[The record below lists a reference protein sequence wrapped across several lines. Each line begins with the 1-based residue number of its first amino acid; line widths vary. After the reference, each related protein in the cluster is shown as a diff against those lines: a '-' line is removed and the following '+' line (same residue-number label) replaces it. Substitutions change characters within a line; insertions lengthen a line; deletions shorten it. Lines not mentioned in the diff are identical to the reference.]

1 MSAWW
6 SGLALSLQIF
16 YGIGI
21 LATIILL
28 VQLVMTL
35 FGADAD
41 GGAADGGGFDGS
53 FDGGLDADLGGIDGG
68 GLDAVDGPADLL
80 HDGDVA
86 QHVSGLHILSTR
98 SVLAFLA
105 GFGWTGTIVLQS
117 GRGMAPA
124 VFIALGVGILLML
137 MVFWLM
143 QWLYS
148 LRQSGSLDYRNAVGQ
163 VGTVYV
169 RIPPRGQGAGQI
181 QVLVQGR
188 LATVAAVGRDD
199 DVLTSGSKVKVV
211 GLSGLTTLEVE
222 GIRG

>member
-1 MSAWW
+1 MSTWW
-6 SGLALSLQIF
+6 SGLTLSLQIF

-21 LATIILL
+21 LATIVLL
-28 VQLVMTL
+28 VQLVLTL

-41 GGAADGGGFDGS
+41 SGGADGG
-53 FDGGLDADLGGIDGG
+53 FDGGLDADLDPGGFDAG
-68 GLDAVDGPADLL
+68 GLDAADAPTDLL
-80 HDGDVA
+80 HDGDAA
-86 QHVSGLHILSTR
+86 QHASGLHILSTR
-98 SVLAFLA
+98 TVLAFLA
-105 GFGWTGTIVLQS
+105 GFGWTGTIVLEA
-117 GRGMAPA
+117 GKGMAAA
-124 VFIALGVGILLML
+124 VPIALGVGILLML
-137 MVFWLM
+137 LVFWLM
-143 QWLYS
+143 RWLYS
-148 LRQSGSLDYRNAVGQ
+148 LRESGSLDYRNAVGQ

-199 DVLTSGSKVKVV
+199 APVASGSKVKVV